1 MISMVKIH
9 TELIHQ
15 DQIIKGLQKRK
26 DQSTLIVT
34 YIITPK
40 NVKAIFTKMFSYQNK
55 DPLAEVISNKK
66 THLLTNKKALTPQA
80 CLRQNT

>member
-26 DQSTLIVT
+26 DQSTIT
-34 YIITPK
+34 TPK
-40 NVKAIFTKMFSYQNK
+40 NIKAIFTKMFLYQSK
-55 DPLAEVISNKK
+55 DPLVEVK
-66 THLLTNKKALTPQA
+66 TRLLANKKALTPQA

>member
-1 MISMVKIH
+1 MVKIH

-26 DQSTLIVT
+26 IIIKDQST
-34 YIITPK
+34 IITPK
-40 NVKAIFTKMFSYQNK
+40 NVKATFTKMFVYQNK
-55 DPLAEVISNKK
+55 DPLAEVNKLIK
-66 THLLTNKKALTPQA
+66 TRLLTNKKALTPQA

>member
-1 MISMVKIH
+1 MVKIH

-26 DQSTLIVT
+26 IIIKDQST
-34 YIITPK
+34 IITPK
-40 NVKAIFTKMFSYQNK
+40 NVEAIFTKMFLYQNK
-55 DPLAEVISNKK
+55 DPLAEVNKLIK
-66 THLLTNKKALTPQA
+66 TRLLTNKKALTPQA

>member
-1 MISMVKIH
+1 MVKIP

-26 DQSTLIVT
+26 EQST
-34 YIITPK
+34 IITPK
-40 NVKAIFTKMFSYQNK
+40 NVKAIFTKMFLYQNK
-55 DPLAEVISNKK
+55 DPLAEVK
-66 THLLTNKKALTPQA
+66 TRLLTNKKALMPQA

>member
-26 DQSTLIVT
+26 IIIKDQST
-34 YIITPK
+34 IITPK
-40 NVKAIFTKMFSYQNK
+40 NVKAIFTKMFLYQNK
-55 DPLAEVISNKK
+55 DPLAEVNKLIK